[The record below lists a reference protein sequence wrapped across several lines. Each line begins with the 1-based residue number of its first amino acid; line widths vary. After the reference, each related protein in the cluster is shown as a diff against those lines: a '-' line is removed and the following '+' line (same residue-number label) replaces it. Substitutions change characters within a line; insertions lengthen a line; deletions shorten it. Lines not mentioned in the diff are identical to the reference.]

1 MYVCLFQIDVTDD
14 KKMLIAV
21 MPQVS
26 LKRTAAISN
35 LPVDDV
41 TQPLTG

>member
-1 MYVCLFQIDVTDD
+1 MQIDLKDPSQL
-14 KKMLIAV
+14 LIAV

-35 LPVDDV
+35 LPIDDV

>member
-1 MYVCLFQIDVTDD
+1 LPVFQIDVTDPSQL
-14 KKMLIAV
+14 LIAV

-35 LPVDDV
+35 LPINDV

>member
-1 MYVCLFQIDVTDD
+1 VPVFQIDLTSPSQL
-14 KKMLIAV
+14 LIAV

-35 LPVDDV
+35 LPIDNV